1 MVSVPGAQRA
11 DEPGDSMN
19 NDHEKGEKVRLTD
32 GKKAAGTRTGSLDTR
47 VDRTGK
53 PLVAH
58 HVTPPAVRGA
68 PSPKP

>member
-1 MVSVPGAQRA
+1 
-11 DEPGDSMN
+11 MN

-32 GKKAAGTRTGSLDTR
+32 GKKAASTRTGSLDTR

-68 PSPKP
+68 PSLKP